1 MDNLLPHEII
11 NKIANAQRE
20 HIQKIKVSVETEI
33 QYIKDSIKSYIEK
46 DVERLIKNPF
56 DTYVKIPFKDY
67 NYKDKLYV
75 STFKHKY
82 SEVFRHAL
90 ILDRGSFVVHFT
102 SYQLSN
108 TDNRPDTNSVSVL
121 AREESDEPAKQCISE
136 DDKKIF
142 ENRLEDQPPPL
153 IRHTN
158 EARGLAK
165 DSLVPLFLGRRN
177 SRLSIPIMSS
187 RKPSPESSRAERET
201 SLSETERSITEQ

>member
-20 HIQKIKVSVETEI
+20 HQQKIKVSVEAEI
-33 QYIKDSIKSYIEK
+33 QYIKDSIKSHVEK
-46 DVERLIKNPF
+46 DVDRLIKNPF

-82 SEVFRHAL
+82 GEVFRHAL
-90 ILDRGSFVVHFT
+90 ILDKCSFVVHFT
-102 SYQLSN
+102 SYQLAN
-108 TDNRPDTNSVSVL
+108 TDNRPDTNSVAVL

-142 ENRLEDQPPPL
+142 ESRLDDKPPPL
-153 IRHTN
+153 IRQK
-158 EARGLAK
+158 E
-165 DSLVPLFLGRRN
+165 SLVPLFLGRRN

-187 RKPSPESSRAERET
+187 RKPAPEN
-201 SLSETERSITEQ
+201 SLSETERSMTDQ

>member
-11 NKIANAQRE
+11 TKIANAQRE
-20 HIQKIKVSVETEI
+20 HIQKIKVSVDTEI
-33 QYIKDSIKSYIEK
+33 QYIKDSIKSYVEK

-82 SEVFRHAL
+82 SEVFRHSL

-136 DDKKIF
+136 DDKKNF
-142 ENRLEDQPPPL
+142 ESRLEDKPPPL
-153 IRHTN
+153 IRTK
-158 EARGLAK
+158 E
-165 DSLVPLFLGRRN
+165 SLVPLFLGRRN
-177 SRLSIPIMSS
+177 SRLSIPTMSS
-187 RKPSPESSRAERET
+187 RRPAPEN
-201 SLSETERSITEQ
+201 SLSETERSMTESEAHV

>member
-20 HIQKIKVSVETEI
+20 HQQKIKVSVDAEI
-33 QYIKDSIKSYIEK
+33 QYIKDSIKSHVEK
-46 DVERLIKNPF
+46 DVDRLIKNPF

-82 SEVFRHAL
+82 GEVFRHAL
-90 ILDRGSFVVHFT
+90 ILDRGCFVVHFT
-102 SYQLSN
+102 SYQLAN
-108 TDNRPDTNSVSVL
+108 TDNRPDTNSVAVL

-142 ENRLEDQPPPL
+142 ESRLEPRSGADGDKPPPL
-153 IRHTN
+153 TRQK
-158 EARGLAK
+158 E
-165 DSLVPLFLGRRN
+165 SLVPLFLGRRN

-187 RKPSPESSRAERET
+187 RKHVQEN
-201 SLSETERSITEQ
+201 SLSETERSMTES

>member
-20 HIQKIKVSVETEI
+20 HQQKIKISVDIEI

-46 DVERLIKNPF
+46 DLERLILNPF

-82 SEVFRHAL
+82 TEVFRHTL
-90 ILDRGSFVVHFT
+90 ILDTACFVVHFT
-102 SYQLSN
+102 SYQLAN
-108 TDNRPDTNSVSVL
+108 IDNRPDTNSVAVL
-121 AREESDEPAKQCISE
+121 AREESDESAKQCITE

-142 ENRLEDQPPPL
+142 ESRLQASTSKPPQL
-153 IRHTN
+153 RISN
-158 EARGLAK
+158 AK
-165 DSLVPLFLGRRN
+165 ESLVPLFLGRRN
-177 SRLSIPIMSS
+177 SRLSIPTMSS
-187 RKPSPESSRAERET
+187 RRPAQEN
-201 SLSETERSITEQ
+201 SLSETETSVI

>member
-20 HIQKIKVSVETEI
+20 HQQKIKVSVDAEI
-33 QYIKDSIKSYIEK
+33 QYIKDSIKSHVEK
-46 DVERLIKNPF
+46 DVDRLIKNPF

-90 ILDRGSFVVHFT
+90 ILDRGCFVVHFT
-102 SYQLSN
+102 SYQLAN
-108 TDNRPDTNSVSVL
+108 TDNRPDTNSVAVL

-142 ENRLEDQPPPL
+142 FLSSSDAIFSFL
-153 IRHTN
+153 I
-158 EARGLAK
+158 
-165 DSLVPLFLGRRN
+165 LF
-177 SRLSIPIMSS
+177 
-187 RKPSPESSRAERET
+187 T
-201 SLSETERSITEQ
+201 SSITSITF